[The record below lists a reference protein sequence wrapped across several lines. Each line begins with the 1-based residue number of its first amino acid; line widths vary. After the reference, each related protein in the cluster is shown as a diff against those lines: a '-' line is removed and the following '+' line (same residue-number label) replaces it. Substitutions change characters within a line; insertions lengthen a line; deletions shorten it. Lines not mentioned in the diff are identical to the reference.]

1 MFVESRLI
9 HHQCFFEQISN
20 PDNNMMA
27 PHYVN
32 TLLKDLKE
40 TEHCIVKVMG

>member
-1 MFVESRLI
+1 MYVESRLI

-20 PDNNMMA
+20 PENNLMD
-27 PHYVN
+27 PHNVN

-40 TEHCIVKVMG
+40 TEQCIVNVMG